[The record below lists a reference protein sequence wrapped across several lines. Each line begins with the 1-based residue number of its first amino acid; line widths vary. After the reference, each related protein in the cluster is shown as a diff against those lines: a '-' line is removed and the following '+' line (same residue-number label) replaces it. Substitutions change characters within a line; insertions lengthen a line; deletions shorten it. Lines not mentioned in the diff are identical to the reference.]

1 MAASLKNRSFTN
13 LADLN
18 DGVLGDDYVHSAL
31 ETYKLKAKT
40 SNGGKVDYKAKIS
53 HSEKDG

>member
-18 DGVLGDDYVHSAL
+18 DGVLGDDYVHGAL
-31 ETYKLKAKT
+31 ETWKLKAKT
-40 SNGGKVDYKAKIS
+40 NNGGKVDYKAKIK
-53 HSEKDG
+53 HT